1 MSRFS
6 RLTLQV
12 GLGTA
17 ISMACVFLVLR
28 LVDVEQVTVLL
39 WRAPLPLLLVAIAA
53 TMIDVLLR
61 AWRWRVLV
69 SPLTAVPLGRVMAYL
84 LVGYLA
90 NNVLP
95 GRAGELV
102 RSHYLGDREG
112 ASRVS
117 ILGTVFIERILD
129 VVALL
134 LLSAAAWWLTGAPP
148 QLAGLLAVGLVGGAI
163 AVAMVVIVVM
173 LPGKRWLPP
182 SLSARLPAAVTRL
195 APKFSAGVAVVAGPR
210 TLLASTVLTLCAWA
224 ATAAVFAAAA
234 SAIGFAVS
242 PAQVLLIAAATNL
255 ATAIPSAP
263 GYVGTF
269 EFAVVATAGA
279 IGLGTAPALAMGVLV
294 HAAILLTTTAGGL
307 TALYVVTYRGRLRMG
322 EPIVANDELDAPGEP
337 RHRTSLG

>member
-1 MSRFS
+1 MKRFS

-17 ISMACVFLVLR
+17 ISIACVVLVLR
-28 LVDVEQVTVLL
+28 FVDIDQVTVLL
-39 WRAPLPLLLVAIAA
+39 FRATLPLLLVAVAA
-53 TMIDVLLR
+53 TMVDILLR

-69 SPLTAVPLGRVMAYL
+69 SPLTVVPLGRVMAYL

-95 GRAGELV
+95 ARAGELV

-117 ILGTVFIERILD
+117 ILGTVLVERILD

-134 LLSAAAWWLTGAPP
+134 LLSAAAWWLTGAAP
-148 QLAGLLAVGLVGGAI
+148 QLAGLLAIGVVGGAV
-163 AVAMVVIVVM
+163 AVAVAVMVVV
-173 LPGKRWLPP
+173 LPGKHRLVPW
-182 SLSARLPAAVTRL
+182 LSARLPVPVMSLGAKLR
-195 APKFSAGVAVVAGPR
+195 AGVAVVAGPG
-210 TLLASTVLTLCAWA
+210 TLLASVALTLCAWT

-234 SAIGFAVS
+234 GAVGFEIS

-294 HAAILLTTTAGGL
+294 HATILLTTTAGGL
-307 TALYVVTYRGRLRMG
+307 AAMYFVTYRGRMRLTDPVIAQDDSELRG
-322 EPIVANDELDAPGEP
+322 
-337 RHRTSLG
+337 RTQHNSPPE